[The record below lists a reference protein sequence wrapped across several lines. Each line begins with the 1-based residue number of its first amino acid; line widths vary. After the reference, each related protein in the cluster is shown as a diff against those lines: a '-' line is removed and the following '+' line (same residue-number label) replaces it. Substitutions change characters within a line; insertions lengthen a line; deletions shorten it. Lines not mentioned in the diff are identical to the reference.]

1 MSHVTPDGDSPLP
14 VEQEVAVRLAEY
26 ATLRAEIL
34 KRFEVHFQ
42 LISLTIV
49 AAGTLLFAGVQSA
62 DRRVGAVLL
71 LSYPFLA
78 FLFASVWGHSDRRI
92 AQLGHYIRTRVEPR
106 LGKDDQGR
114 QRMEWESYHAA
125 SQVRPRLYHFAMSW
139 IFTGSQL
146 FFLAVAIFV
155 LRVDP
160 YGVFDRL
167 MGPTP
172 APLSDLV
179 LSTLSV
185 FAVLC
190 VLATLYATRRERRS
204 AP

>member
-1 MSHVTPDGDSPLP
+1 MSHVLPDGDPPLP
-14 VEQEVAVRLAEY
+14 VEQDIAVRLAEY

-42 LISLTIV
+42 LVSLTIL
-49 AAGTLLFAGVQSA
+49 AAGTLLFAGVQST

-78 FLFASVWGHSDRRI
+78 FLFASVWGQSDRRI
-92 AQLGHYIRTRVEPR
+92 AQFGHYIRTRVEPR
-106 LGKDDQGR
+106 LGKDGLGR
-114 QRMEWESYHAA
+114 QRMEWESYHVA

-139 IFTGSQL
+139 IFVGTQL
-146 FFLAVAIFV
+146 FFLAVTIVV

-160 YGVFDRL
+160 YGALDRL
-167 MGPTP
+167 MGPSP

-179 LSTLSV
+179 LSTLFV

-190 VLATLYATRRERRS
+190 VLATLVATRRGGRS
-204 AP
+204 AS